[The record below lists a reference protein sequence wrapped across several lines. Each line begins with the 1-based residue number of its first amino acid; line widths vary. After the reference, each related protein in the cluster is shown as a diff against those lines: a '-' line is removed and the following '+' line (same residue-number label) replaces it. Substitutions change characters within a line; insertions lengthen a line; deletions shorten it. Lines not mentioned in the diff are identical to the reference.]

1 LIIYSS
7 SSTNPENLA
16 NIGSVG
22 VEIIGLTE
30 IVKNVKQRQ
39 NSKPAVGCFS
49 TAGDQ
54 RGLLRVRSS
63 LLCIRA
69 AFSRRQFGFSLI
81 K

>member
-7 SSTNPENLA
+7 SSTNRENLA

-54 RGLLRVRSS
+54 RRLLRVRSS
-63 LLCIRA
+63 LLRIRA
-69 AFSRRQFGFSLI
+69 AFSRRQFG
-81 K
+81 